1 MAATRKRALIIG
13 GSLAGLFAAN
23 LLRQQGWQIS
33 IYERTQGDLASRGA
47 GIGTYRQLFD
57 IMASLGI
64 KDLEAKCIPLKRRLC
79 FGSSG
84 EVVHEVNQLHTMS
97 AWATIYHALKELVPA
112 HEYHA
117 GKQLITMEQADKHVT
132 AIFSDGSRETADL
145 LIGAD
150 GLRSTVRQHYAPSIE
165 PVYAGY
171 VAWRGMVDENDFS
184 AQDHA
189 QIFENYAFGF
199 PEGEQFLAYPVL
211 GRTNENIRGKRSY
224 NFVWYRPASD
234 NELKNL
240 CTDEQGVCH
249 GSAIAPPLIRK
260 ELTLGIKAAAN
271 KLLAPQLSRIVN
283 QVPQPFFQAINDL
296 ESQSLVFGRVALIGD
311 AAFIARP
318 HVGGGITKA
327 AIDAQTLAQA
337 LAAEPNNIDQAL
349 NAFEARALY
358 FGKGVVERAR
368 GLGAYL
374 EGQHKPFE
382 ARTPAQRS
390 RNIRIVMQ
398 EQGAAL
404 TNELLHSTEA
414 AH

>member
-1 MAATRKRALIIG
+1 MTPGSKRALIIG
-13 GSLAGLFAAN
+13 GSLAGLFSAN
-23 LLRQQGWQIS
+23 LLRKQGWQIS

-64 KDLEAKCIPLKRRLC
+64 QDLETKCIPLKRRLC
-79 FGSSG
+79 FGPTG
-84 EVVHEVNQLHTMS
+84 EVVHEVNKLHTMS
-97 AWATIYHALKELVPA
+97 AWATIYNALRDLVPA
-112 HEYHA
+112 HEYHS
-117 GKQLITMEQADKHVT
+117 GKQLVKIDQTNNRVT
-132 AIFSDGSRETADL
+132 AVFSDGCRETGDL
-145 LIGAD
+145 LVGAD
-150 GLRSTVRQHYAPSIE
+150 GLRSTVRQQFAPEIE
-165 PVYAGY
+165 PIYAGY

-184 AQDHA
+184 PEDHA
-189 QIFENYAFGF
+189 QIFESYAFGF

-224 NFVWYRPASD
+224 NFVWYRPASEAQLTD
-234 NELKNL
+234 L
-240 CTDEQGVCH
+240 CTDEHGVCH

-260 ELTLGIKAAAN
+260 ELTVGIKTAAK
-271 KLLAPQLSRIVN
+271 KLLAPQLARIVC

-296 ESQSLVFGRVALIGD
+296 ESKRLVFGRVALIGD

-337 LAAEPNNIDQAL
+337 LAAQPDNIDQAL
-349 NAFEARALY
+349 SVFETQSLH
-358 FGKGVVERAR
+358 FGGGVVDRSR

-382 ARTPAQRS
+382 ARTPIQQTRD
-390 RNIRIVMQ
+390 IKKVMQ

-404 TNELLHSTEA
+404 TNELLHSTDP

>member
-1 MAATRKRALIIG
+1 VTPGSKRALIIG

-23 LLRQQGWQIS
+23 LLRKQGWQIS

-64 KDLEAKCIPLKRRLC
+64 QDLEAKCIPLKRRLC
-79 FGSSG
+79 FGPSG
-84 EVVHEVNQLHTMS
+84 EVVHEVNKLHTMS
-97 AWATIYHALKELVPA
+97 AWATIYNALRDLVLA
-112 HEYHA
+112 HEYHS
-117 GKQLITMEQADKHVT
+117 GKQLVTIEQANNRVT
-132 AIFSDGSRETADL
+132 AIFSDGSRETGDL
-145 LIGAD
+145 LVGAD
-150 GLRSTVRQHYAPSIE
+150 GLRSTVRQHFAPEIE
-165 PVYAGY
+165 PIYAGY

-184 AQDHA
+184 PEDHA

-224 NFVWYRPASD
+224 NFVWYRPASEAQLTD
-234 NELKNL
+234 L
-240 CTDEQGVCH
+240 CTDEHGVCH

-260 ELTLGIKAAAN
+260 ELIVGIKAAAK
-271 KLLAPQLSRIVN
+271 KLLAPQLARIVC

-296 ESQSLVFGRVALIGD
+296 ESKRLVFGRVALIGD

-337 LAAEPNNIDQAL
+337 LAAQPDNIDQAL
-349 NAFEARALY
+349 SVFETQSLH
-358 FGKGVVERAR
+358 FGGEVVDRSR

-382 ARTPAQRS
+382 ARTPIQQS
-390 RNIRIVMQ
+390 RDIKKVMQ

-404 TNELLHSTEA
+404 TNELLNSTEP

>member
-1 MAATRKRALIIG
+1 MTPGSKRALIIG

-23 LLRQQGWQIS
+23 LLRKHGWQIS

-47 GIGTYRQLFD
+47 GIGTYSQLFD

-64 KDLEAKCIPLKRRLC
+64 QDLEAKCIPLKRRLC
-79 FGSSG
+79 FGPSG

-97 AWATIYHALKELVPA
+97 AWATIYNALRDLVSA
-112 HEYHA
+112 HEYHS
-117 GKQLITMEQADKHVT
+117 GKQLITIEQANNRVT
-132 AIFSDGSRETADL
+132 AIFSDGSRETGDL
-145 LIGAD
+145 LVGAD
-150 GLRSTVRQHYAPSIE
+150 GLRSTVRQHFAPEIE
-165 PVYAGY
+165 PIYAGY

-184 AQDHA
+184 PEDHA

-199 PEGEQFLAYPVL
+199 PAGEQFLAYPVL

-224 NFVWYRPASD
+224 NFVWYRPASKAQLTD
-234 NELKNL
+234 L
-240 CTDEQGVCH
+240 CTDEHGVCH

-260 ELTLGIKAAAN
+260 ELTVGIKAAAK
-271 KLLAPQLSRIVN
+271 KLLAPQLARIVC

-296 ESQSLVFGRVALIGD
+296 ESKRLVFGRVALIGD

-327 AIDAQTLAQA
+327 AIDAQTMAQA
-337 LAAEPNNIDQAL
+337 LAAQPDNIDQAL
-349 NAFEARALY
+349 SVFETQSLH
-358 FGKGVVERAR
+358 FGGGVVDRSR

-374 EGQHKPFE
+374 EGQLKPFD
-382 ARTPAQRS
+382 ARTPTQRS
-390 RNIRIVMQ
+390 RDLKKVMQ

-404 TNELLHSTEA
+404 TNELLNPMDP

>member
-1 MAATRKRALIIG
+1 
-13 GSLAGLFAAN
+13 
-23 LLRQQGWQIS
+23 
-33 IYERTQGDLASRGA
+33 
-47 GIGTYRQLFD
+47 
-57 IMASLGI
+57 MASLGI
-64 KDLEAKCIPLKRRLC
+64 QDLEAKCIPLKRRLC
-79 FGSSG
+79 FGPSG
-84 EVVHEVNQLHTMS
+84 EVVHEVNKLHTMS
-97 AWATIYHALKELVPA
+97 AWATIYNALRDLVLA
-112 HEYHA
+112 HEYHS
-117 GKQLITMEQADKHVT
+117 GKQLITIEQANNRVT
-132 AIFSDGSRETADL
+132 AIFSDGSRETGDL
-145 LIGAD
+145 LVGAD
-150 GLRSTVRQHYAPSIE
+150 GLRSTVRQHFAPEIE
-165 PVYAGY
+165 PIYAGY

-184 AQDHA
+184 PEDHA

-224 NFVWYRPASD
+224 NFVWYRPASEAQLTD
-234 NELKNL
+234 L
-240 CTDEQGVCH
+240 CTDEHGVCH

-260 ELTLGIKAAAN
+260 ELTVGIKAAAK
-271 KLLAPQLSRIVN
+271 KLLAPQLARIVC

-296 ESQSLVFGRVALIGD
+296 ESKRLVFGRVALIGD

-337 LAAEPNNIDQAL
+337 LAAQPDNIDQAL
-349 NAFEARALY
+349 NVFETQSLH
-358 FGKGVVERAR
+358 FGGGVVNRSR

-382 ARTPAQRS
+382 ARTPIQQTRD
-390 RNIRIVMQ
+390 IKKVMQ

-404 TNELLHSTEA
+404 TNELLHSTDP

>member
-1 MAATRKRALIIG
+1 MTASSKRALIIG

-23 LLRQQGWQIS
+23 LLRKQGWQIS

-64 KDLEAKCIPLKRRLC
+64 QDLEAKCIPLRRRLC
-79 FGSSG
+79 FGPSG

-97 AWATIYHALKELVPA
+97 AWATIYNALKDLVAA
-112 HEYHA
+112 HEYHS
-117 GKQLITMEQADKHVT
+117 GKQLVDIEQDHNRVT
-132 AIFSDGSRETADL
+132 AIFSDGSRETGDL
-145 LIGAD
+145 LVGAD
-150 GLRSTVRQHYAPSIE
+150 GLRSTVRQHYAPEIE
-165 PVYAGY
+165 PIYAGY

-184 AQDHA
+184 AEDHA

-224 NFVWYRPASD
+224 NFVWYRPASEQD
-234 NELKNL
+234 LKDL

-260 ELTLGIKAAAN
+260 ELTVGIKAAAT
-271 KLLAPQLSRIVN
+271 KLLAPQLARIVC

-296 ESQSLVFGRVALIGD
+296 ESERLVFGRVALIGD

-327 AIDAQTLAQA
+327 AIDAETLAQA
-337 LAAEPNNIDQAL
+337 LATQPDNIDQAL
-349 NAFEARALY
+349 SAFEAQSLH
-358 FGKGVVERAR
+358 FGKGVVDRSR

-374 EGQHKPFE
+374 EGQHKPIE
-382 ARTPAQRS
+382 ARTPIQQS
-390 RNIRIVMQ
+390 RDIKKVMQ

-404 TNELLHSTEA
+404 TNELLHSTA
-414 AH
+414 PAH

>member
-1 MAATRKRALIIG
+1 MTTRSKRALIIG

-23 LLRQQGWQIS
+23 LLRKQGWEIF

-64 KDLEAKCIPLKRRLC
+64 KDLESKCIPLKRRLC
-79 FGSSG
+79 FGLSG
-84 EVVHEVNQLHTMS
+84 ELLHEVSQLHTMS
-97 AWATIYHALKELVPA
+97 AWATIYNALKDLVPL
-112 HEYHA
+112 HEYHS
-117 GKQLITMEQADKHVT
+117 GKQLVDIQQGSERVT
-132 AIFSDGSRETADL
+132 AIFSDGSRETGDL
-145 LIGAD
+145 LVGAD
-150 GLRSTVRQHYAPSIE
+150 GLRSTVRQHYAPEIE
-165 PVYAGY
+165 LSYAGY

-184 AQDHA
+184 AEDHA
-189 QIFENYAFGF
+189 QIFESYAFGF

-224 NFVWYRPASD
+224 NFVWYRPASEI
-234 NELKNL
+234 ELKDL
-240 CTDEQGVCH
+240 CTDEHGLCH

-260 ELTLGIKAAAN
+260 ELTLGIKAAAT
-271 KLLAPQLSRIVN
+271 KLLAPQLARLVN

-296 ESQSLVFGRVALIGD
+296 ESERLVFGRVVLIGD

-327 AIDAQTLAQA
+327 AIDAQTLALA
-337 LAAEPNNIDQAL
+337 LAAQPDSIDQAL
-349 NAFEARALY
+349 SAFEAQSLH
-358 FGKGVVERAR
+358 FGKGVVDRSR

-374 EGQHKPFE
+374 EGQHKPFA
-382 ARTPAQRS
+382 ARTLIQQS
-390 RNIRIVMQ
+390 RDVKKVMQ

-404 TNELLHSTEA
+404 TNELLHSTEP